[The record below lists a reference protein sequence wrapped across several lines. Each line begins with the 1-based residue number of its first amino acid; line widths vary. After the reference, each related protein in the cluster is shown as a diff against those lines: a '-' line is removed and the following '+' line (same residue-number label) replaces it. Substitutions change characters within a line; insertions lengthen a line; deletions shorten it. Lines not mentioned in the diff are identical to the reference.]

1 MGCLYLYYFNS
12 AHSEL
17 LGAKKMP
24 KSVSQTRMWK
34 LDDIYANKNPEV
46 SHLKRHDI
54 GLFVESPW
62 IPTGMTLVSPWV
74 FLTSIPLGES
84 TTSTVPWGPRCESNW
99 RRKRTWNR
107 RRCGKSCPGRLEKMA
122 MLWLFWMGKNA
133 IISSCLRKMV
143 VENCGIP
150 SVHRGPAMG
159 GSKLTFQCLH
169 WLFSGSSC

>member
-1 MGCLYLYYFNS
+1 MDKPPFVFFSLGMGCLYLYYFNS

-122 MLWLFWMGKNA
+122 MLWLCYGYFGWGK
-133 IISSCLRKMV
+133 M
-143 VENCGIP
+143 P
-150 SVHRGPAMG
+150 SFHHV
-159 GSKLTFQCLH
+159 
-169 WLFSGSSC
+169 WEEWW